1 MEMSKA
7 EVPTM
12 YFIGVTTG
20 SSSSVR
26 IFPKW
31 AEILGLGQCNL
42 VGIDMEI
49 HDRPEN
55 YREIVEFIKSDP
67 LSLGALVTTHKMDLF
82 AASEA
87 YFDELD
93 PLAKEL
99 GEVSSIYKRGGKL
112 CGRATDPTC
121 GGMALERLL
130 PDDHF
135 SKSGAEALIL
145 GAGGS
150 SLALVWYFLNG
161 GRADDCPSKI
171 HIANRSQGRLDNL
184 IRTAE
189 IWGAKGRVIPYL
201 TSEPRQADQIMADL
215 PIASMVVNATG
226 LGKDGPGSPLT
237 DRAYFPKRGVIWEF
251 NYRGELRFLQQAKK
265 QREDKCLLIEDGWDY
280 FVLGWSQIIGDVFDM
295 EVSVTGS
302 LFDELSDQA
311 RKLR

>member
-1 MEMSKA
+1 MEMNKA
-7 EVPTM
+7 EVSTM

-31 AEILGLGQCNL
+31 AEILGLGQCRL
-42 VGIDMEI
+42 VGINMKI

-55 YREIVEFIKSDP
+55 YREVVEFIKSDS

-82 AASEA
+82 AACEDC
-87 YFDELD
+87 FDIVD

-99 GEVSSIYKRGGKL
+99 GEVSSIYKRDGKL
-112 CGRATDPTC
+112 CARATDPTC
-121 GGMALERLL
+121 GGMALERFL
-130 PDDHF
+130 PDHHF

-150 SLALVWYFLNG
+150 SLALVWYFLKGN
-161 GRADDCPSKI
+161 RTDNCPSKI

-189 IWGAKGRVIPYL
+189 LWGAKGHVIPYL

-215 PIASMVVNATG
+215 PIASIVVNATG

-237 DRAYFPKRGVIWEF
+237 DQTSFPERGIIWEF
-251 NYRGELRFLQQAKK
+251 NYRGELKFLQQAKR
-265 QREDKCLLIEDGWDY
+265 QRDDKCLSIEDGWDY
-280 FVLGWSQIIGDVFDM
+280 FVLGWSQIIGDVFDL
-295 EVSVTGS
+295 EVPVAGS
-302 LFDELSDQA
+302 LFDELSEQA
-311 RKLR
+311 KKLR